1 MHFALKIFDKAKK
14 MAATSKIR
22 RKKEEQPR
30 KQKKINVSNGGQ
42 TDSDAGHATVT
53 VTDKELQPKI
63 L

>member
-1 MHFALKIFDKAKK
+1 

-42 TDSDAGHATVT
+42 TASDAGHATVT